1 LRQIIAQGPGQ
12 AFLCSDKEGAM
23 NRVRI
28 HNKAWVLVG
37 DGRKAL
43 MLHNEGDA
51 DLLDLRRTNVRVD
64 DNPATHEQGTDAPG
78 RVYGASGGARS
89 SVEPTDWHEIE
100 AHRFATSMADE
111 INEAV
116 RTGACKEIILVAP
129 PKVLG
134 ELRQK
139 LNGEAQKHVK
149 GEIAKDL
156 THHRIGEIEQIL
168 GKLATV

>member
-1 LRQIIAQGPGQ
+1 
-12 AFLCSDKEGAM
+12 M
-23 NRVRI
+23 TRVRI
-28 HNKAWVLVG
+28 HNEAWVLIG

-43 MLHNEGDA
+43 MLRNTGDA
-51 DLLDLRRTNVRVD
+51 DLLDLRRASVRVD
-64 DNPATHEQGTDAPG
+64 DNPPTHEQGTDAPG
-78 RVYGASGGARS
+78 RSMSSANGVRS
-89 SVEPTDWHEIE
+89 AMEPTDWHEIE
-100 AHRFATSMADE
+100 AHRFAASMASE

-116 RTGACKEIILVAP
+116 RTGACKEIVLVAP

-139 LNGEAQKHVK
+139 LTGEAQKHVK

-168 GKLATV
+168 GKLATA